1 MLFSKQE
8 IILRITFHYNKG
20 HNKKQAIGIYNVKK
34 RSVKDVWALA
44 C

>member
-20 HNKKQAIGIYNVKK
+20 HNKKQAIYKEFVMWK
-34 RSVKDVWALA
+34 REVLRMYEP
-44 C
+44 